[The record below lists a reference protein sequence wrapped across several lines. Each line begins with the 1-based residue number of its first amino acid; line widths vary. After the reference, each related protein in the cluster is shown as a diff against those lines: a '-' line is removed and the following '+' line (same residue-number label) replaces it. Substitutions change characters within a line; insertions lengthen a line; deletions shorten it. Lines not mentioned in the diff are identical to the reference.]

1 MASLPAR
8 CAGQSQGV
16 ARNGPKLL
24 ARTPRLPARGHVWVG
39 FRRISQH
46 TRPIATMVL
55 KMSDDHP
62 DLDMLRFGHGRSQFR
77 AANGRRKDVQPC
89 PAHAWP
95 TDGLL
100 VVFWFSQSCLAVLPP
115 QTLHG

>member
-8 CAGQSQGV
+8 CVGQFQRV
-16 ARNGPKLL
+16 ARSGPKLL
-24 ARTPRLPARGHVWVG
+24 PRTPRLLARGRVWVG

-46 TRPIATMVL
+46 TRPSATMVL
-55 KMSDDHP
+55 KLSDHHP
-62 DLDMLRFGHGRSQFR
+62 DSDMLRFGHGWSQFR
-77 AANGRRKDVQPC
+77 AANGHRKEVQPC

-100 VVFWFSQSCLAVLPP
+100 VILWFSQSCIAVLPP